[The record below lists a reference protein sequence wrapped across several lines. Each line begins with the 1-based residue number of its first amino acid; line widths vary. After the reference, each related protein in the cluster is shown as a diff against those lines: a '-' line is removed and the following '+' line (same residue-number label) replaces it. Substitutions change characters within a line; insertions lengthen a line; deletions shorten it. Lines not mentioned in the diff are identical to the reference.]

1 MKKYTIKSKLNWDDL
16 RFFLHVVRTKNL
28 TQSALDLKVSQST
41 IARRITSLE
50 EDLKISLFTRH
61 QTGYFLT
68 EAGKDITKYAE
79 EVEAKIMSLQH
90 TVSTFN
96 TEITGTVRLAT
107 AENIATAILIP
118 ALPKLY
124 QQYPALQIEIITGL
138 ATVGFLRHEVDIA
151 LRFIRPEQD
160 NLLVRRVGQMAYSI
174 FAHKNYLDQ
183 FPKSDSRELNRYKFI
198 SWDSSYSHLPS
209 ARWLLKNVPA
219 AQSSLVIS
227 SVSAQIAAVQ
237 AGLGAAVLPHFL
249 VANSHG
255 FIPISESVFIDDLWL
270 VSYSE
275 LRTSK
280 NIRVVIDFIVNELNK
295 SLLGT

>member
-1 MKKYTIKSKLNWDDL
+1 MKSKLNWDDL
-16 RFFLHVVRTKNL
+16 RYFLHVVRTKNL

-41 IARRITSLE
+41 IARRITALE

-79 EVEAKIMSLQH
+79 EVEAKIMGLQH

-96 TEITGTVRLAT
+96 TEIAGTVRLAT

-124 QQYPALQIEIITGL
+124 QQYPELQIEIITGL

-160 NLLVRRVGQMAYSI
+160 NLLVRRAGQMTYSI

-183 FPKSDSRELNRYKFI
+183 FPKSAPQELNRYKFI

-209 ARWLLKNVPA
+209 ARWLLKHIPD
-219 AQSSLVIS
+219 AQSTLVIS
-227 SVSAQIAAVQ
+227 SVSA
-237 AGLGAAVLPHFL
+237 
-249 VANSHG
+249 
-255 FIPISESVFIDDLWL
+255 
-270 VSYSE
+270 
-275 LRTSK
+275 
-280 NIRVVIDFIVNELNK
+280 
-295 SLLGT
+295 